1 MENINLIVDVLL
13 IISNTALI
21 VVCLRRLKK

>member
-1 MENINLIVDVLL
+1 MKNINLIIDVLL
-13 IISNTALI
+13 IISNAALI

>member
-1 MENINLIVDVLL
+1 MKNINLIVDVLL
-13 IISNTALI
+13 IISNAALI

>member
-1 MENINLIVDVLL
+1 MENINLIMDVLL

-21 VVCLRRLKK
+21 VACLRRLKK